1 VKKSLL
7 CIKGFDPTGVQ
18 MHIGHMIG
26 LKKLA
31 QWQALGH
38 TVIFLIGN
46 GTGQAGDP
54 SGKTR
59 SRGKNTSQMRSSSKM
74 PQIT

>member
-1 VKKSLL
+1 
-7 CIKGFDPTGVQ
+7 

-38 TVIFLIGN
+38 TVIFLIGM
-46 GTGQAGDP
+46 GQVRQAIHQE
-54 SGKTR
+54 KR
-59 SRGKNTSQMRSSSKM
+59 VLAKNTSQMRSSSKCHRLRDASWKDS
-74 PQIT
+74 QI